1 MESTENTEHHHRLLV
16 LLQLLKRIIATQLPH
31 RTTQS
36 AQLRSLKI
44 GVVCVALIDK
54 TSLGQ

>member
-16 LLQLLKRIIATQLPH
+16 LLQLLKRIIATQLPDGA
-31 RTTQS
+31 TQS